1 MKGCLMNLR
10 LAKAHELSILFNIHH
25 SVFRSHIE
33 KLADNVYGICGC
45 NGVGVAEGTSLG
57 YYMAE
62 MMHGNQSK
70 ELAFIQDTSHANRIP
85 PEPFRSVGAR
95 YQINREQSA
104 AGMDI

>member
-1 MKGCLMNLR
+1 M
-10 LAKAHELSILFNIHH
+10 
-25 SVFRSHIE
+25 
-33 KLADNVYGICGC
+33 
-45 NGVGVAEGTSLG
+45 GVAKGTYLG

-70 ELAFIQDTSHANRIP
+70 ELAFIQATSHANRIP

-95 YQINREQSA
+95 YQIKREHTA